1 MIGLIMHVSCLVR
14 YRYSKDDEE
23 IYKEFMEIANEL
35 IPHLVKTA
43 GLSPKDYNEVLRD
56 PECFAA
62 ILRWGT
68 LDSCKSWQF
77 LIHARLWPMQIL

>member
-1 MIGLIMHVSCLVR
+1 MLSVFS

-43 GLSPKDYNEVLRD
+43 SLNPKDYNAVLRD
-56 PECFAA
+56 PACFAS
-62 ILRWGT
+62 ILR
-68 LDSCKSWQF
+68 
-77 LIHARLWPMQIL
+77 